1 MKTQMLGSIEDIPA
15 AAAEVPDQASLKSQ
29 ELRAAAPGGKMAVDA
44 ARQPFSKAP
53 LQPSISRY

>member
-29 ELRAAAPGGKMAVDA
+29 ELRAAAPGGQDGC
-44 ARQPFSKAP
+44 
-53 LQPSISRY
+53 